1 MGILLANVF
10 KLAYPYRKEIIM
22 DFFHAFSE
30 SIEQF
35 SDLYNVPMDIA
46 KIAVPGIL
54 IVGTI
59 GILSSGNIADALLSS
74 LQ

>member
-1 MGILLANVF
+1 
-10 KLAYPYRKEIIM
+10 M

-35 SDLYNVPMDIA
+35 SDLYNVPIDIA

-59 GILSSGNIADALLSS
+59 GMLSSGNIADFLAGAIMSS
-74 LQ
+74 VQ